1 MTQENTSHAI
11 DLSKFIIRGIHLDL
25 TEALKQI
32 TLEKASRLLRH
43 DDHIIRIRIDLEL
56 DKTRGNADQFIA
68 KGRIEISGP
77 DLIASVHSEDA
88 YKSLDL
94 LVDKLDGQLRER
106 HNHRKDKRNHPHAVE
121 LDGTLPKV

>member
-1 MTQENTSHAI
+1 MTQENTPSLI
-11 DLSKFIIRGIHLDL
+11 DPAKFIIRGIHLDL

-32 TLEKASRLLRH
+32 AMEKASRLLRH
-43 DDHIIRIRIDLEL
+43 NDHIIRVRIDLEH
-56 DKTRGNADQFIA
+56 DKTRGSADQFVA

-88 YKSLDL
+88 YKSLDF

-106 HNHRKDKRNHPHAVE
+106 HNHRKDKRNHPHPAE
-121 LDGTLPKV
+121 IEAGLPKV

>member
-1 MTQENTSHAI
+1 MTQENTPQVI
-11 DLSKFIIRGIHLDL
+11 DPAKFIIRGIHLDL

-32 TLEKASRLLRH
+32 AIEKATRLLRH
-43 DDHIIRIRIDLEL
+43 NDHIIRLRIDLEL
-56 DKTRGNADQFIA
+56 DKTRGNADQFVA

-94 LVDKLDGQLRER
+94 LIDKLDGQLRER

-121 LDGTLPKV
+121 LDSSLPKV